1 MLSDYFLII
10 KKQILEAFSSPE
22 LTPDQI
28 AEFMLSSKERIIRDR
43 QLQFSL
49 SHKVEQQ
56 KIENLYHF
64 TQLKNVKKIVQYGL
78 IPRELLELPPVRL
91 AVVPDFSDSERYD
104 RRRDQSCFSI
114 SFPNYRMFFSKRKKK
129 NTNWAVLELDGKLL
143 KTHYFEFTPANA
155 AKPGAQRSCG
165 AKGLEQLFYDVPLRR
180 HLSLNINQTTH
191 PEAEALTDSYIR
203 PLHIKN
209 IYVESPSEKN
219 QLAKKGIQSKVDKHF
234 FGPRHDW
241 KHWKRG

>member
-78 IPRELLELPPVRL
+78 ISSSVIPLAIREVR
-91 AVVPDFSDSERYD
+91 DN
-104 RRRDQSCFSI
+104 C
-114 SFPNYRMFFSKRKKK
+114 
-129 NTNWAVLELDGKLL
+129 
-143 KTHYFEFTPANA
+143 
-155 AKPGAQRSCG
+155 
-165 AKGLEQLFYDVPLRR
+165 
-180 HLSLNINQTTH
+180 
-191 PEAEALTDSYIR
+191 
-203 PLHIKN
+203 
-209 IYVESPSEKN
+209 
-219 QLAKKGIQSKVDKHF
+219 
-234 FGPRHDW
+234 
-241 KHWKRG
+241 